1 MKRMLMMCVVVL
13 VAIVVVGG
21 FVLYSS
27 LDAIVKAAI
36 EKIGSDVTGTEVR
49 VTDVDISP
57 ATGEGALRGFR
68 VTNPEGFEDEQAFE
82 FDEITM
88 KIDLTTL
95 TSDPV
100 VIEEIVV
107 QSPRI
112 RYELG
117 GKGTNVGTI
126 QKNVEGYKDESVA
139 KHGPNFI
146 IKNLYF
152 RDGKVNV
159 AGASLLKK
167 GVSSPLPDL
176 HMTDIG
182 TEEGGVTPAVLTKK
196 VTSALGRKVVT
207 AVGKIDL
214 GELGSDTKEAAKK
227 TGQKIK
233 GLFKKGDD

>member
-1 MKRMLMMCVVVL
+1 MKRMLRIGAALL
-13 VAIVVVGG
+13 VASVVVGG
-21 FVLYSS
+21 FLLYSS

-88 KIDLTTL
+88 KIDLATL
-95 TSDPV
+95 ASDPV

-117 GKGTNVGTI
+117 GKGTNVGAI
-126 QKNVEGYKDESVA
+126 QKNVEGYTEGSEPA
-139 KHGPNFI
+139 GGPSFI
-146 IKNLYF
+146 IKHLYF
-152 RDGKVNV
+152 RDGQINV

-167 GVSSPLPDL
+167 GVGSPLPDL

-196 VTSALGRKVVT
+196 VTAALGRKVVT

-214 GELGSDTKEAAKK
+214 GELESDTKEAAKK

-233 GLFKKGDD
+233 GLFKKDD